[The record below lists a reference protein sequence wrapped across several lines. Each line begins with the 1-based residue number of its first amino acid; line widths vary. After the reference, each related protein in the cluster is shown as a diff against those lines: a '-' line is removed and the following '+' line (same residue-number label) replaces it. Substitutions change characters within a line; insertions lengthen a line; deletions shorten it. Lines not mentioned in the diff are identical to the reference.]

1 MQIPNLIRN
10 FIRKRIVS
18 ECILLPFFYPDE
30 SGFEEFQDGY
40 KFNRITSEDLTG
52 SAPGQWRKS
61 WQVIARNGMDDP
73 FFVDFALGDAS
84 PVYFAYHGAGSWE
97 PIKIADDIVKF
108 EEILTAL
115 AALEAP
121 CSLEAIAPLA
131 DLNNEFYR
139 ELADDYAWEDEA
151 REEPGYK
158 YFSVFI
164 EDLGAD
170 KVKTLVFLKNFFDDE
185 SFTATKERAQ
195 NLPLCLFS
203 GIEELVRPLQD
214 KLASLGVK
222 FNAREITFS
231 EMIALRGKI

>member
-1 MQIPNLIRN
+1 
-10 FIRKRIVS
+10 
-18 ECILLPFFYPDE
+18 
-30 SGFEEFQDGY
+30 
-40 KFNRITSEDLTG
+40 
-52 SAPGQWRKS
+52 
-61 WQVIARNGMDDP
+61 MDDP
-73 FFVDFALGDAS
+73 FFVDFALGAAS

-97 PIKIADDIVKF
+97 PIKVADDIVKF

-139 ELADDYAWEDEA
+139 ELADDYAKQDEA
-151 REEPGYK
+151 REELGYK

-170 KVKTLVFLKNFFDDE
+170 KVKTLVFLKNFFEDG
-185 SFTATKERAQ
+185 SFAVTKERTQ
-195 NLPLCLFS
+195 NLPLCVFS
-203 GIEELVRPLQD
+203 GIEKLALPLQN

-222 FNAREITFS
+222 FYASEITFS
-231 EMIALRGKI
+231 EFIARSS

>member
-1 MQIPNLIRN
+1 MQIPNLIQN

-18 ECILLPFFYPDE
+18 ECILLPFFYPEEGEFE
-30 SGFEEFQDGY
+30 SFQDGY
-40 KFNRITSEDLTG
+40 RFNRITGEDLTC

-61 WQVIARNGMDDP
+61 WRVIARNGMDDP

-84 PVYFAYHGAGSWE
+84 PVYFAYHGAGLWE
-97 PIKIADDIVKF
+97 PIKVADDIVKF

-121 CSLEAIAPLA
+121 CSLDAIVPLA

-151 REEPGYK
+151 REEPEYK

-170 KVKTLVFLKNFFDDE
+170 KVKTLVFLKKFFDDE
-185 SFTATKERAQ
+185 SFAATKERAQ
-195 NLPLCLFS
+195 NLPLCVFS
-203 GIEELVRPLQD
+203 GIEEPALPLQD

-231 EMIALRGKI
+231 ELIARHG

>member
-18 ECILLPFFYPDE
+18 EYILLPFFYPDE
-30 SGFEEFQDGY
+30 GEFESFQKGY
-40 KFNRITSEDLTG
+40 RLVSRKTG
-52 SAPGQWRKS
+52 EELAGDAPRQWRKG
-61 WQVIARNGMDDP
+61 WRVIARNGMDDP
-73 FFVDFALGDAS
+73 FFVDFTLGDAS
-84 PVYFAYHGAGSWE
+84 PVYFAYYGAGSWE
-97 PIKIADDIVKF
+97 PIKVADDIVKF

-121 CSLEAIAPLA
+121 CSLEAIATLA

-139 ELADDYAWEDEA
+139 ELADDYAQEDEA

-170 KVKTLVFLKNFFDDE
+170 KVKTLVFLKKIFEDE
-185 SFTATKERAQ
+185 SFAATKDRTR
-195 NLPLCLFS
+195 NLPLCVFS
-203 GIEELVRPLQD
+203 GIEELALPLQD

-222 FNAREITFS
+222 FYAQEISFS
-231 EMIALRGKI
+231 EFIARSG

>member
-10 FIRKRIVS
+10 FIRKRIIS
-18 ECILLPFFYPDE
+18 ECILLPFFYPEEGEFE
-30 SGFEEFQDGY
+30 SFQEGY
-40 KFNRITSEDLTG
+40 KLASRKTG
-52 SAPGQWRKS
+52 EELADDTPGQWRES

-97 PIKIADDIVKF
+97 PIKVADDIVKF

-121 CSLEAIAPLA
+121 CSLEAIALLA

-139 ELADDYAWEDEA
+139 ELADDYAQQDEA

-170 KVKTLVFLKNFFDDE
+170 KVKTLVFLKKIFEDE
-185 SFTATKERAQ
+185 SFAATKDRTQ
-195 NLPLCLFS
+195 NLPLCVFS
-203 GIEELVRPLQD
+203 GIEELALPLQN

-222 FNAREITFS
+222 FYAQKISFS
-231 EMIALRGKI
+231 EFIARSS

>member
-10 FIRKRIVS
+10 FIRKRIVPES
-18 ECILLPFFYPDE
+18 ILLPFFYPDE
-30 SGFEEFQDGY
+30 GEFESFQEGY
-40 KFNRITSEDLTG
+40 RLASCKTSEELAND
-52 SAPGQWRKS
+52 APEQWRKS
-61 WQVIARNGMDDP
+61 WRVIARNGMDDP
-73 FFVDFALGDAS
+73 FFVDFVLGDAS

-97 PIKIADDIVKF
+97 PIKVADDIVKF
-108 EEILTAL
+108 EEILTTL

-121 CSLEAIAPLA
+121 CSLEAIAPLT

-139 ELADDYAWEDEA
+139 ELVDDYAQQDEA

-170 KVKTLVFLKNFFDDE
+170 KVKTLVFLKKFFE
-185 SFTATKERAQ
+185 NENFTATKERMQ
-195 NLPLCLFS
+195 NLPLCVFS
-203 GIEELVRPLQD
+203 GIEELALPLQD

-222 FNAREITFS
+222 FYAREISFS
-231 EMIALRGKI
+231 EFIARSS

>member
-18 ECILLPFFYPDE
+18 ECILLPSLYPEEGEFE
-30 SGFEEFQDGY
+30 SFQEGYRLVNHKTGEELAGD
-40 KFNRITSEDLTG
+40 
-52 SAPGQWRKS
+52 APGQWRKG
-61 WQVIARNGMDDP
+61 WRVIARNGMDDP
-73 FFVDFALGDAS
+73 FFVDFALGNAS

-97 PIKIADDIVKF
+97 PIKVADDIVKF
-108 EEILTAL
+108 EEILTVL
-115 AALEAP
+115 AALKKP

-139 ELADDYAWEDEA
+139 ELADDYAQADEA

-164 EDLGAD
+164 EDLGTD
-170 KVKTLVFLKNFFDDE
+170 KVKTLVFLKKFFDDE
-185 SFTATKERAQ
+185 SFAATKDRTR
-195 NLPLCLFS
+195 NLPLCVFS
-203 GIEELVRPLQD
+203 GIEELALALQN

-222 FNAREITFS
+222 FYAQEISFS
-231 EMIALRGKI
+231 EFIARSS

>member
-1 MQIPNLIRN
+1 MQIPNLIQN

-52 SAPGQWRKS
+52 SAPGQWCKS

-121 CSLEAIAPLA
+121 CPLEVIAPLA

-139 ELADDYAWEDEA
+139 ELADDYARKDEA
-151 REEPGYK
+151 REEPKYK

-170 KVKTLVFLKNFFDDE
+170 KAKTLVFLKKFFDDE
-185 SFTATKERAQ
+185 SFAATKERAQ
-195 NLPLCLFS
+195 NLPLCIFS
-203 GIEELVRPLQD
+203 GIEELALPIQD

-222 FNAREITFS
+222 FHAREITFN
-231 EMIALRGKI
+231 ELIARHG

>member
-18 ECILLPFFYPDE
+18 ERILLPFFYPDE
-30 SGFEEFQDGY
+30 GEFESFQEGY
-40 KFNRITSEDLTG
+40 RLASRKTG
-52 SAPGQWRKS
+52 EELADDTPGQWRKS
-61 WQVIARNGMDDP
+61 WRVIARNGMDDP
-73 FFVDFALGDAS
+73 FFVDFALGDAL

-97 PIKIADDIVKF
+97 PIKVADDIVKF
-108 EEILTAL
+108 EKILIAL

-121 CSLEAIAPLA
+121 CSLEAIAPLT

-139 ELADDYAWEDEA
+139 ELADNYAQEDEA

-170 KVKTLVFLKNFFDDE
+170 KVKTLVFLKKFFEDG
-185 SFTATKERAQ
+185 SFTATKDRAQ
-195 NLPLCLFS
+195 NLPLCVFS
-203 GIEELVRPLQD
+203 GIEELALLLQD
-214 KLASLGVK
+214 KLASLEVK

-231 EMIALRGKI
+231 EFIACQG

>member
-1 MQIPNLIRN
+1 
-10 FIRKRIVS
+10 
-18 ECILLPFFYPDE
+18 
-30 SGFEEFQDGY
+30 
-40 KFNRITSEDLTG
+40 
-52 SAPGQWRKS
+52 
-61 WQVIARNGMDDP
+61 MDDP

-97 PIKIADDIVKF
+97 PIKVADDIVKF

-121 CSLEAIAPLA
+121 CSLEAITPLT

-139 ELADDYAWEDEA
+139 ELADDYVRKDEA
-151 REEPGYK
+151 REEPEYK

-170 KVKTLVFLKNFFDDE
+170 KVKTLVFLKKFFDE
-185 SFTATKERAQ
+185 PSFAATKERVQ

-203 GIEELVRPLQD
+203 GTQELALSLQD

-222 FNAREITFS
+222 FYAQKISLSEFIAR
-231 EMIALRGKI
+231 RD